1 MKFAICNETFNMKL
15 RPWLITLSLLTTP
28 LILIFFSGCSS
39 NSQKA
44 DLIVYNGK
52 VVLVNADDTLAE
64 AMAIRG
70 DKILRVGSNV
80 EVLALKD
87 SATEVIDLE
96 GKAVLP
102 GLIDSHTHP
111 TSASMFEFD
120 HELPEMHTIQD
131 VLDYVRLQAG
141 TVADKGWIVLEQ
153 IFITR
158 LNEQRYPTRAEL
170 DLAAPHNPVIFRT
183 GPDASMNSL
192 ALEHFEI
199 DKDFEAPPGSKIEK
213 QPGTGEPTGII
224 RGWGS
229 IIDIP
234 STGRTPTDQDRYDRF
249 RLLIAD
255 YNSVGITSIADRS
268 TSKDSMALYKKM
280 RDQGDLTVRVSMSR
294 HVGYTGSI
302 EDIEGEIKQI
312 AQEPLFKDGD
322 SMLKTVGVKMFLDG
336 GMLTGSAYLREPWGV
351 SQIYGIDDPLYR
363 GIRFMTDEKLIPAVR
378 TCVEN
383 GLQFTAHSVG
393 DGAVHALIDAYETVA
408 KETPIRATRPNI
420 THSNFMSQEAVDRMA
435 RLGISAD
442 IQPAWLYLDTR
453 TLSTQFGYDR
463 MAYFQPLRSLFDAGV
478 MVGGGSDH
486 MQKIGS
492 FRSVNPYNPFLGMW
506 VAITRKARDYEGKLH
521 PEQALTRMEAI
532 RFYTMNNAFLLFQ
545 EERTGSLEAGKLA
558 DFVILDRDI
567 LTCPVDEIKEITVTR
582 TYLNGQIVHSANP

>member
-1 MKFAICNETFNMKL
+1 MKL
-15 RPWLITLSLLTTP
+15 RPWLITLSLLTIPT
-28 LILIFFSGCSS
+28 ILSFFSGCSS
-39 NSQKA
+39 NTQTA

-52 VVLVNADDTLAE
+52 VIIVDADDTVAE

-70 DKILRVGSNV
+70 EKILRVGSDD
-80 EVLALKD
+80 EILALKD

-111 TSASMFEFD
+111 AGASMFEFD
-120 HELPEMHTIQD
+120 HELPDMRTIED
-131 VLDYVRLQAG
+131 VLNYVRLQAG
-141 TVADKGWIVLEQ
+141 TAADKDWIVLEQ

-158 LNEQRYPTRAEL
+158 LKEQRYPSRAEL
-170 DLAAPHNPVIFRT
+170 DLAAPNNPVIFRT

-192 ALEHFEI
+192 ALDHFKI
-199 DKDFEAPPGSKIEK
+199 DKDFEASPGSKIEK
-213 QPGTGEPTGII
+213 QAGTGEPTGIV

-229 IIDIP
+229 IIEIP
-234 STGRTPTDQDRYDRF
+234 STGKTPTDQDRYNRF
-249 RLLIAD
+249 RQLIAD

-268 TSKDSMALYKKM
+268 TSEASMALYKKM

-294 HVGYTGSI
+294 HVGYIGSI
-302 EDIEGEIKQI
+302 EDIEGEIKNI

-351 SQIYGIDDPLYR
+351 SQIYGIDDPQYR
-363 GIRFMTDEKLIPAVR
+363 GIRFMTDEKLLPAVR
-378 TCVEN
+378 ACVEN

-506 VAITRKARDYEGKLH
+506 VAITRKARGYEGQLH

-532 RFYTMNNAFLLFQ
+532 RFYTLNNAYLLFQ
-545 EERTGSLEAGKLA
+545 EEKTGSLEAGKLA
-558 DFVILDRDI
+558 DFIILDRDI
-567 LTCPVDEIKEITVTR
+567 LSCPEDEIKEITVGR
-582 TYLNGQIVHSANP
+582 TYLNGQIAYSANP